1 MPVQFG
7 VKDLSA
13 LSCLRCRLGF
23 SHYYQGTIGPKGS
36 TVVGT

>member
-13 LSCLRCRLGF
+13 LSCLRCLGF